1 MGWNG
6 IDAPFIDATYV
17 GDSKGNRIRPG
28 QEKAIPLDNTNKV
41 QLVGITN
48 TEFQVTA
55 YVNTL
60 EDPQIDSQN
69 PPEAIPPTV
78 TLVSPSDGSTG
89 VESNTNIVVTFSEL
103 VDPDTI
109 NSSTFTISPS
119 LTLVRTINTITGVSV
134 VTATHATRF
143 TASTTYTVTLTTAIT
158 DFLGNPMTAN
168 YVFSFTTQAAP
179 SVTTQFPANAPTN
192 VAVDTLI
199 YGIYSEN
206 ILAGSVTA
214 TTFTI
219 SPSVTVVRYI
229 DSLDPKKVVM
239 DPSSNLANSTAYTI
253 TLTTGVTDSAGTP
266 AVLSTWSFTT
276 AAAGPPPDT
285 TPPTIVSKTP
295 AASATQQLIGV
306 SPMFVFSESMNA
318 AFNQYHYC

>member
-1 MGWNG
+1 MSGVAGGSQNVNIRGKNSRYVDVSEDGHLVAAATFTIPKIFPLKRCLGKTTPLQLDNCPCAGFLIENLSEVNDIRWGG
-6 IDAPFIDATYV
+6 IGSDAPFIDATYV

-78 TLVSPSDGSTG
+78 TLVSPANGATG

-119 LTLVRTINTITGVSV
+119 LTLVRTINTSTGVSV

-143 TASTTYTVTLTTAIT
+143 APSTVYTVTLTTAIT
-158 DFLGNPMTAN
+158 DFLGNPMVAN

-179 SVTTQFPANAPTN
+179 SVTTQFPANGAVS

-199 YGIYSEN
+199 YGIFSED
-206 ILAGSVTA
+206 ILAA
-214 TTFTI
+214 
-219 SPSVTVVRYI
+219 
-229 DSLDPKKVVM
+229 
-239 DPSSNLANSTAYTI
+239 
-253 TLTTGVTDSAGTP
+253 
-266 AVLSTWSFTT
+266 
-276 AAAGPPPDT
+276 
-285 TPPTIVSKTP
+285 
-295 AASATQQLIGV
+295 
-306 SPMFVFSESMNA
+306 
-318 AFNQYHYC
+318 